1 MGRSAAAAPPG
12 CEFSPIR
19 GASRQSGP
27 RPRWVPGL
35 RPSETQQTQKQQQRT
50 RHESWSCR
58 FPASNSG
65 RVVMAQSWRRLLK
78 AASGSRS
85 ENWKWILITGSE
97 AVPAAAG
104 ASCIS
109 QEEHACTRRIGRTH
123 QRERDEDQGQ
133 QLSCSSAA
141 NMCANNANNANN
153 DAKSC
158 VSSNHLRRIQSGNP
172 ALQAQF
178 GFHQV
183 DPGRLAGG
191 RFNVFN

>member
-1 MGRSAAAAPPG
+1 
-12 CEFSPIR
+12 
-19 GASRQSGP
+19 
-27 RPRWVPGL
+27 
-35 RPSETQQTQKQQQRT
+35 
-50 RHESWSCR
+50 
-58 FPASNSG
+58 
-65 RVVMAQSWRRLLK
+65 MAQSWRRLLK
-78 AASGSRS
+78 AASGSHS

-141 NMCANNANNANN
+141 NMCANNANNANYANNANN

-172 ALQAQF
+172 ALQS
-178 GFHQV
+178 
-183 DPGRLAGG
+183 
-191 RFNVFN
+191 